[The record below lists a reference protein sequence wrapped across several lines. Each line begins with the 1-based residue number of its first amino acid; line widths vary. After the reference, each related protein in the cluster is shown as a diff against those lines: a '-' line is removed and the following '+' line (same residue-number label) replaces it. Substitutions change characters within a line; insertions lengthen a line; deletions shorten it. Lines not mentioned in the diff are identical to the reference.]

1 MDHLIPDEPPAA
13 ATPPSEDRAEETLEG
28 TELIADKETGEEN
41 PNFVYEGSD
50 PEETLEPVKKPKLK
64 NNEVFSGG
72 KTESVQ
78 EPLTP
83 TINPVKKPR
92 KKRKPMTEEQLL
104 KLAEARK
111 KAFATKARKKAERDE
126 LKSLT
131 HEAETKSRE
140 RKIKKLKQVL
150 AEEKE
155 QEVKVETKIDKVVED
170 LEETFDEPVAPKP
183 TPKLV
188 RQKSITYQIDDQG
201 DKKNSFL
208 TAEDLQKATE
218 SAIEAYD
225 NRRKREKKIKKA
237 KQAKEAEEDMV
248 LNKIN
253 RAINPTKNPWDDFLR

>member
-1 MDHLIPDEPPAA
+1 MDHLIPDEPPAP
-13 ATPPSEDRAEETLEG
+13 PPSEDRAEETLEG
-28 TELIADKETGEEN
+28 TELIADKETEEEN
-41 PNFVYEGSD
+41 PNFVYEGND

-72 KTESVQ
+72 KTDAV

-92 KKRKPMTEEQLL
+92 KKRKPMTESQLL

-170 LEETFDEPVAPKP
+170 LEETFNEPPAPTP
-183 TPKLV
+183 APKLV

>member
-1 MDHLIPDEPPAA
+1 M
-13 ATPPSEDRAEETLEG
+13 
-28 TELIADKETGEEN
+28 
-41 PNFVYEGSD
+41 
-50 PEETLEPVKKPKLK
+50 KKPKLK

-72 KTESVQ
+72 SKTPDPV

-83 TINPVKKPR
+83 MINPVKKPR
-92 KKRKPMTEEQLL
+92 KKRKPMTESQLL

-140 RKIKKLKQVL
+140 RKIKKLKEVL

-155 QEVKVETKIDKVVED
+155 QEVKLEMKVDKVVED
-170 LEETFDEPVAPKP
+170 LEETFDEPPPTPK
-183 TPKLV
+183 PKLV
-188 RQKSITYQIDDQG
+188 RQKSITYQFDEE
-201 DKKNSFL
+201 KKNSFL
-208 TAEDLQKATE
+208 TADDLQKATE